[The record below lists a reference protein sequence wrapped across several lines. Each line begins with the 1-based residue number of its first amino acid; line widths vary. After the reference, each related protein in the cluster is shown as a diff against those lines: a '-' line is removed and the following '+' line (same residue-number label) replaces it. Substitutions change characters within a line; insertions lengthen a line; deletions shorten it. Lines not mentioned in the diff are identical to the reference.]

1 MLKQGEYNK
10 LRVCRIENAGYY
22 LTNDYDNEAILFKRE
37 LKSNPELGDEFD
49 VFVYSDAENP
59 FIATLKKPK
68 AIINEFAVM
77 KAMSITERGA
87 FLDWG
92 IDKDLFVPYA
102 EQKSKMIQHKNY
114 LVRVFKDEFTDRIL
128 ASSKIYKFL
137 SNENLNLNIKDEVEL
152 LIWENSQLGVKVIV
166 NNEHEG
172 LIFKSDLIA
181 EIHPGEKIIGYVKNI
196 RPDNK
201 IDITLRKPGHHE
213 VNQSEI
219 FILNYLEKNG
229 GFIDLNDDSDPQE
242 IRDKLHM
249 SKKTFKQAIGALYK
263 QRLIKLEPDG
273 IYLLKSEP

>member
-1 MLKQGEYNK
+1 MLKPGEYNK

-37 LKSNPELGDEFD
+37 LKSPPEIGDEYD

-77 KAMSITERGA
+77 KAMSITQSGA

-92 IDKDLFVPYA
+92 IDKDLFVPFA
-102 EQKSKMIQHKNY
+102 EQKTKMIQHKNY
-114 LVRVFKDEFTDRIL
+114 LVRVFKDEFTGRIL
-128 ASSKIYKFL
+128 ATSKLFKFL

-152 LIWENSQLGVKVIV
+152 VVWEYSHLGVKVIV
-166 NNEHEG
+166 NDKHEG
-172 LIFKSDLIA
+172 LIFNSDLMTTLQ
-181 EIHPGEKIIGYVKNI
+181 PGEKITGYIKNI

-201 IDITLRKPGHHE
+201 MDIALRKPGHHE
-213 VNQSEI
+213 VNQSEF

-229 GFIDLNDDSDPQE
+229 GFMEMNDDSDPQE
-242 IRDKLHM
+242 IRDKLRM

-263 QRLIKLEPDG
+263 QRLIKLESDG
-273 IYLLKSEP
+273 IYLIKSEP